1 MLCEQVLGKLHDF
14 DTTGKTIEYVDIEWH
29 EAFKKIHKK
38 ITDKGTEV
46 GIRMD
51 DSILARGL
59 YQDDVIYADNEKL
72 VVINTPP
79 CEVIRVSLTP
89 GHEKMSAKVCYEIG
103 NRHAPLFWGEN
114 DTFITIYN
122 EPMLVMLQKIHGVQA
137 EKEVLKLDFDKRI
150 SASIHNHP
158 NELLWRFFMSEKQ
171 FYLLQVND
179 ALFPIGGYSHSQG
192 LETYIQ
198 RGIVHDVDTAREY
211 ITHKIKW
218 NLAYTELLAARL
230 AYEAAEKKDLKEL
243 LYLEELLE
251 ASRIPMEQRE
261 AARKMGSRFAKTI
274 EKLGLSISENGI
286 FREYLDARKGK
297 AVNHCCIYGVFCAE
311 MQIPLEKALTHYLYA
326 QTSAIVTNCVKT
338 IPLSQTSGQ
347 QLLSGC
353 YGEFDEILKDV
364 MTRSEEDMCLS
375 APGFDIRGIQHE
387 KLYSRLYMS

>member
-1 MLCEQVLGKLHDF
+1 
-14 DTTGKTIEYVDIEWH
+14 
-29 EAFKKIHKK
+29 
-38 ITDKGTEV
+38 
-46 GIRMD
+46 
-51 DSILARGL
+51 
-59 YQDDVIYADNEKL
+59 
-72 VVINTPP
+72 
-79 CEVIRVSLTP
+79 
-89 GHEKMSAKVCYEIG
+89 
-103 NRHAPLFWGEN
+103 
-114 DTFITIYN
+114 
-122 EPMLVMLQKIHGVQA
+122 
-137 EKEVLKLDFDKRI
+137 
-150 SASIHNHP
+150 
-158 NELLWRFFMSEKQ
+158 MSEKQ

-198 RGIVHDVDTAREY
+198 RGIVHNVDTAREY

-230 AYEAAEKKDLKEL
+230 AYEAAEKKDLQEL

-261 AARKMGSRFAKTI
+261 LADQSDADGLDELEEILGASRIPFEQREASRKMGSRFAKTI
-274 EKLGLSISENGI
+274 EKLGLSIGETGI

-311 MQIPLEKALTHYLYA
+311 MQIPLEEALTHYLYA

-364 MTRSEEDMCLS
+364 MNRSEEDLCLS

>member
-1 MLCEQVLGKLHDF
+1 
-14 DTTGKTIEYVDIEWH
+14 
-29 EAFKKIHKK
+29 
-38 ITDKGTEV
+38 
-46 GIRMD
+46 
-51 DSILARGL
+51 
-59 YQDDVIYADNEKL
+59 
-72 VVINTPP
+72 
-79 CEVIRVSLTP
+79 
-89 GHEKMSAKVCYEIG
+89 
-103 NRHAPLFWGEN
+103 
-114 DTFITIYN
+114 
-122 EPMLVMLQKIHGVQA
+122 
-137 EKEVLKLDFDKRI
+137 
-150 SASIHNHP
+150 
-158 NELLWRFFMSEKQ
+158 MSEKQ

-286 FREYLDARKGK
+286 FREYL
-297 AVNHCCIYGVFCAE
+297 
-311 MQIPLEKALTHYLYA
+311 HYLYA

-364 MTRSEEDMCLS
+364 MTRSEEDMCLF

>member
-1 MLCEQVLGKLHDF
+1 
-14 DTTGKTIEYVDIEWH
+14 
-29 EAFKKIHKK
+29 
-38 ITDKGTEV
+38 
-46 GIRMD
+46 
-51 DSILARGL
+51 
-59 YQDDVIYADNEKL
+59 
-72 VVINTPP
+72 
-79 CEVIRVSLTP
+79 
-89 GHEKMSAKVCYEIG
+89 
-103 NRHAPLFWGEN
+103 
-114 DTFITIYN
+114 
-122 EPMLVMLQKIHGVQA
+122 
-137 EKEVLKLDFDKRI
+137 
-150 SASIHNHP
+150 
-158 NELLWRFFMSEKQ
+158 MSEKQ

-198 RGIVHDVDTAREY
+198 RGIVHNVDTAREY

-218 NLAYTELLAARL
+218 NLAYT
-230 AYEAAEKKDLKEL
+230 
-243 LYLEELLE
+243 ELLE

-274 EKLGLSISENGI
+274 EKLGLSISETGI

-311 MQIPLEKALTHYLYA
+311 MQIPLEEALTHYLYA

-364 MTRSEEDMCLS
+364 MNRSEEDLCLS